1 MQVHLG
7 HKKGITLSDSLG
19 SLSLGDGLLQI
30 KAYLQWKL
38 LGTLPGKL
46 IIEMELMIICGLLFW
61 CCCHP
66 SSNPKEL
73 KKRKK
78 NDKHTIDFTVA
89 QMGCC

>member
-38 LGTLPGKL
+38 LSTLPGKL
-46 IIEMELMIICGLLFW
+46 IIELELMIICGLLFLVLL
-61 CCCHP
+61 P
-66 SSNPKEL
+66 SLKETPKEL

-78 NDKHTIDFTVA
+78 K
-89 QMGCC
+89 

>member
-7 HKKGITLSDSLG
+7 HKKSITVTESLA

-38 LGTLPGKL
+38 LGLLPGKL
-46 IIEMELMIICGLLFW
+46 IIEMELMIMYGLLFW

-73 KKRKK
+73 KKKK
-78 NDKHTIDFTVA
+78 E
-89 QMGCC
+89 